1 MEKSEERGFPS
12 YCHRKQ
18 KNGTKRISE
27 LVNSPL
33 TKYTYSATWNLGDKP
48 VICSTF
54 KKSRSKSNVVHKMKL
69 NGRTVNPS
77 KVWQLLISDH
87 LSEIPILSSQSM
99 HSRWTSC
106 WGPPSLNNLGGARYY
121 KPSCCLCLLSRG
133 LQHCFVSGVLYLRF
147 DVQNNR
153 LSLAPLI
160 TVTMLCY
167 LLQSNFDAFDP
178 SQRWSEQTAP
188 PS

>member
-33 TKYTYSATWNLGDKP
+33 TKYTYSETWNLRDRP
-48 VICSTF
+48 VICGTST
-54 KKSRSKSNVVHKMKL
+54 KSRSKSNVVHKVKL
-69 NGRTVNPS
+69 NWCTVNPS
-77 KVWQLLISDH
+77 KVWPLLISDR
-87 LSEIPILSSQSM
+87 LSKLPNNSQSM
-99 HSRWTSC
+99 HSSWTSC
-106 WGPPSLNNLGGARYY
+106 QRPPSLYNLGGASYY

-133 LQHCFVSGVLYLRF
+133 LQHCFTSGVLYLRF
-147 DVQNNR
+147 DVQNNT

-178 SQRWSEQTAP
+178 SQGWLEQTAP
-188 PS
+188 SS